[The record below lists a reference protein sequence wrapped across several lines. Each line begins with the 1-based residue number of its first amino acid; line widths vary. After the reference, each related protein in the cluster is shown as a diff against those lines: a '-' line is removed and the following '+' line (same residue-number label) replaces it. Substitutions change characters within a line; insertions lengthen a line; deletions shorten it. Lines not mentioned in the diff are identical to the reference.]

1 MPTMRSAG
9 LIAVKAV
16 HSALFFAIGGC
27 LVYFLASGIA
37 RRSDRRAV
45 LAGAVVA
52 GEALIFAANGMRCP
66 LSDVAED
73 LGAEDGS
80 VAEDLG
86 AEDGSVADIY
96 LPRPLREHLP
106 AVTGPMFGLAIVL
119 HACNIRARRR
129 STMVPT
135 RLEGA
140 CDAMDRD
147 ADGDGTAAGRAGERA
162 GDASSEHLLQCH
174 R

>member
-16 HSALFFAIGGC
+16 RPVLFFAIGGC
-27 LVYFLASGIA
+27 LVYFLASGIT
-37 RRSDRRAV
+37 RRSDRRAA

-66 LSDVAED
+66 LSDAAED
-73 LGAEDGS
+73 L
-80 VAEDLG
+80 
-86 AEDGSVADIY
+86 VADIY
-96 LPRPLREHLP
+96 LPRPLRGHLP
-106 AVTGPMFGLAIVL
+106 AITGPMFALAIEL
-119 HACNIRARRR
+119 HAWNVRTRSR

-140 CDAMDRD
+140 CDAMDHD
-147 ADGDGTAAGRAGERA
+147 ADGDGIAARRAGERA
-162 GDASSEHLLQCH
+162 GDAPSDHLLQRH

>member
-66 LSDVAED
+66 LSD
-73 LGAEDGS
+73 

>member
-1 MPTMRSAG
+1 MTATRRLQ

-16 HSALFFAIGGC
+16 HSVLFFAIGGC
-27 LVYFLASGIA
+27 LVYFLAAGIA
-37 RRSDRRAV
+37 RRSDRRAA

-52 GEALIFAANGMRCP
+52 GEALIYATNGMRCP
-66 LSDVAED
+66 LSDLAED

-80 VAEDLG
+80 VG
-86 AEDGSVADIY
+86 DIY

-106 AVTGPMFGLAIVL
+106 AITGPMFGVAIGL
-119 HACNIRARRR
+119 HAWNILARRR
-129 STMVPT
+129 STMVTT

-140 CDAMDRD
+140 RDALDRD
-147 ADGDGTAAGRAGERA
+147 ADGDGGAAGRTGERP
-162 GDASSEHLLQCH
+162 GDAPSEHLLQRH